1 MAKNPKIDAFLAKK
15 KHPLSNNIQ
24 MVREII
30 LSVND
35 NIQEDIKW
43 QAPIFM
49 YKGNMASI
57 QMNAKKFVSL
67 MFHKGA
73 LIGDNTGF
81 LEGDGKE
88 VRVARFMDAED
99 IKKKT
104 KALESVVKEWVRLQ
118 DKAIA

>member
-1 MAKNPKIDAFLAKK
+1 MSKNPRVDAFLLKK
-15 KHPLSNNIQ
+15 KHPLNDQIQ

-30 LSVND
+30 LNVD
-35 NIQEDIKW
+35 DRIQEDIKW
-43 QAPIFM
+43 QSPIFM
-49 YKGNMASI
+49 YKGNMATI

-99 IKKKT
+99 IKKK
-104 KALESVVKEWVRLQ
+104 KNALESAVKEWVKLQ

>member
-1 MAKNPKIDAFLAKK
+1 MSRNSKVDAFLQKK
-15 KHPLSNNIQ
+15 KHPLTDQIQ
-24 MVREII
+24 MVRKII
-30 LSVND
+30 LEVDD

-43 QAPIFM
+43 QSPIFM

-81 LEGDGKE
+81 LEGDGKD
-88 VRVARFMDAED
+88 VRVARFMDEGD
-99 IKKKT
+99 IVKKR
-104 KALESVVKEWVRLQ
+104 KALESVVREWVKLQ
-118 DKAIA
+118 DETII

>member
-1 MAKNPKIDAFLAKK
+1 MSRNSKVDAFLQKK
-15 KHPLSNNIQ
+15 KHPLTAQIQ

-30 LSVND
+30 LMVDDS
-35 NIQEDIKW
+35 IQEDIKW
-43 QAPIFM
+43 QSPIFM

-88 VRVARFMDAED
+88 VRVVRFMDGED
-99 IKKKT
+99 IMKKKT
-104 KALESVVKEWVRLQ
+104 ALELVVREWVKLQ
-118 DKAIA
+118 DQALA

>member
-1 MAKNPKIDAFLAKK
+1 MGKNPKIDAFLAKK

-24 MVREII
+24 MVRDII
-30 LSVND
+30 LSVNE

-81 LEGDGKE
+81 LEGDGEE

-99 IKKKT
+99 IKKKA
-104 KALESVVKEWVRLQ
+104 KALESVVKEWVRIQ
-118 DKAIA
+118 DKSIA

>member
-1 MAKNPKIDAFLAKK
+1 MSRNPKVDAFLAKK
-15 KHPLSNNIQ
+15 KHPLNNQIQ
-24 MVREII
+24 MVRDII
-30 LSVND
+30 LNVDES
-35 NIQEDIKW
+35 IQEDIKW
-43 QAPIFM
+43 QSPIFM

-99 IKKKT
+99 IKKK
-104 KALESVVKEWVRLQ
+104 KMGLES
-118 DKAIA
+118 AIKTWINIRNEDVE

>member
-1 MAKNPKIDAFLAKK
+1 MSRNPKVDAFLAKK
-15 KHPLSNNIQ
+15 KHPLNNEIQ

-30 LSVND
+30 LKVDDS
-35 NIQEDIKW
+35 IQEDIKW
-43 QAPIFM
+43 QSPIFM

-104 KALESVVKEWVRLQ
+104 SALESAVKEWVKLQ